1 MIAQQTTPI
10 TVNPENAV
18 STPTIIGVE
27 TIMIAPQMIP
37 TTVNLGNVASTQTI
51 IGVGTIMIVQTMF
64 QVNSDFPEST
74 NEGPEVEKMILD
86 GNKGWLWTLT
96 ELPEIAKG
104 KLVKFNVIEREIGD
118 RLCDDL
124 LTWVD
129 AGVVG
134 GVIAYDIEDADTLLG
149 ILFDES
155 LKSKCIAAIDVQ
167 QAYGHFASD
176 GVIGL
181 AITIVLVQG
190 AGHHTNIDSNVL
202 DCFSRI
208 MEGR

>member
-1 MIAQQTTPI
+1 
-10 TVNPENAV
+10 
-18 STPTIIGVE
+18 
-27 TIMIAPQMIP
+27 
-37 TTVNLGNVASTQTI
+37 
-51 IGVGTIMIVQTMF
+51 
-64 QVNSDFPEST
+64 
-74 NEGPEVEKMILD
+74 MILD
-86 GNKGWLWTLT
+86 GNKGWFWTLT

-118 RLCDDL
+118 RLCDEL
-124 LTWVD
+124 LTLAD
-129 AGVVG
+129 IGVVG

-167 QAYGHFASD
+167 EIVPAFMKRY
-176 GVIGL
+176 VGL
-181 AITIVLVQG
+181 DITIVLVQG
-190 AGHHTNIDSNVL
+190 AAHHTNIDSNVL